1 MEEEQEEFLH
11 DLANLGND
19 VSKLKDL
26 LELKNSTKNA
36 DTVRRLKISLQQ
48 AEEKRKLFNYRESL
62 FNVPETDYK
71 ELTDIGRIFEPFFEF
86 WDSAEKWESREKHWT
101 HSVFEELDS
110 DEVECSVSTIVMSLG
125 RASKAFEKDGLG
137 LVNEIVGE
145 VPTYTALYHYFS
157 PLQHLRLCS
166 LLTSTSQHSSWSSF
180 HFLHHPSP
188 FVLILPHCFSSY
200 FFLILSLA
208 PYHIPAPRG
217 SGSVPTPS
225 PPHSRFENT
234 GHEGQALE

>member
-11 DLANLGND
+11 DLANLRND

-26 LELKNSTKNA
+26 LELKHSTKNA

-62 FNVPETDYK
+62 FNVPETEYK
-71 ELTDIGRIFEPFFEF
+71 ELTDIGRVFDPFFEF

-137 LVNEIVGE
+137 HVNEIVGE
-145 VPTYTALYHYFS
+145 VSNTMYCTVS
-157 PLQHLRLCS
+157 LCM
-166 LLTSTSQHSSWSSF
+166 
-180 HFLHHPSP
+180 
-188 FVLILPHCFSSY
+188 
-200 FFLILSLA
+200 
-208 PYHIPAPRG
+208 
-217 SGSVPTPS
+217 TPS
-225 PPHSRFENT
+225 TPVLTLSSAF
-234 GHEGQALE
+234 

>member
-11 DLANLGND
+11 DLANLRND

-71 ELTDIGRIFEPFFEF
+71 ELTDIGRIFDPYFEF

-110 DEVECSVSTIVMSLG
+110 DEVECCVSTIVMSLG

-137 LVNEIVGE
+137 HVNEIVGE
-145 VPTYTALYHYFS
+145 VRAYTVLYH
-157 PLQHLRLCS
+157 
-166 LLTSTSQHSSWSSF
+166 W
-180 HFLHHPSP
+180 
-188 FVLILPHCFSSY
+188 V
-200 FFLILSLA
+200 
-208 PYHIPAPRG
+208 
-217 SGSVPTPS
+217 
-225 PPHSRFENT
+225 
-234 GHEGQALE
+234 

>member
-11 DLANLGND
+11 DLANLRSD

-26 LELKNSTKNA
+26 LELKHSTKNA
-36 DTVRRLKISLQQ
+36 DTVRRLKISLLQ

-71 ELTDIGRIFEPFFEF
+71 ELTEIGRIFDPFFEF

-110 DEVECSVSTIVMSLG
+110 DEVECSVSSIVMSLG

-137 LVNEIVGE
+137 HVNEIVGE
-145 VPTYTALYHYFS
+145 VSNTLYYTTLYDLFNTHAHALF
-157 PLQHLRLCS
+157 C
-166 LLTSTSQHSSWSSF
+166 LLTSHYPSIYSSS
-180 HFLHHPSP
+180 
-188 FVLILPHCFSSY
+188 LILPHSSLS
-200 FFLILSLA
+200 FFYLSHPPSSCPLLYSSCERRWNCSA
-208 PYHIPAPRG
+208 P
-217 SGSVPTPS
+217 
-225 PPHSRFENT
+225 
-234 GHEGQALE
+234 